1 MSMVVFSQRARI
13 RMMSILCAVLMVSVV
28 SALSAQDTVPDEDDN
43 KKGLIEVYGLKW
55 DRTKA
60 QTPTGGFVL
69 MGKRTDAKMGRKA
82 KKASTDEADSAN
94 LSFSSGIYVLYD
106 DNDKLVYVGKAED
119 GGLANRLNEHT
130 RDHLADRWTKFSWFA
145 VLKKLKRKDRELS
158 TKRAEI
164 NGKELVAFLEGFA
177 IILAEPVLN
186 GKRNNINSI
195 AYYQVPQT
203 KP

>member
-1 MSMVVFSQRARI
+1 M
-13 RMMSILCAVLMVSVV
+13 
-28 SALSAQDTVPDEDDN
+28 SAQLFAIIAITFLSVIHTYAFVPQDSLTEESES

-55 DRTKA
+55 DRIKA
-60 QTPTGGFVL
+60 QTPNGGFVL
-69 MGKRTDAKMGRKA
+69 LGKRTDAKMGKKA
-82 KKASTDEADSAN
+82 KRSSTDEADSAN

-106 DNDKLVYVGKAED
+106 ENDKLVYVGKAED

-158 TKRAEI
+158 SKRAEV
-164 NGKELVAFLEGFA
+164 NGKELVSFLEGFA
-177 IILAEPVLN
+177 IILAEPILN

-195 AYYQVPQT
+195 AYFQLPQV
-203 KP
+203 K